1 MNSILAL
8 DFGGTKPSAALAAP
22 RERRW
27 RARPAAIGVS
37 FGGRVITQTNT
48 IRLSHHMSGWE
59 GAPLWH
65 AVALAEPALIDTA
78 LEESS

>member
-1 MNSILAL
+1 MNSVLAL
-8 DFGGTKPSAALAAP
+8 DFGGTKVNAGLAAP

-27 RARPAAIGVS
+27 RARLAAIGVN

-48 IRLSHHMSGWE
+48 IRLSHHVPGWE
-59 GAPLWH
+59 GALLWC

-78 LEESS
+78 LEEPS